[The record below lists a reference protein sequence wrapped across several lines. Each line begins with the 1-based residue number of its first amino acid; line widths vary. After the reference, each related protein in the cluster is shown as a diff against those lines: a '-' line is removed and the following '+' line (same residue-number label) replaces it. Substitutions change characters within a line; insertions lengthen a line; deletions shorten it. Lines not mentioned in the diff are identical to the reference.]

1 MSTDLNAKIEQTSKV
16 VEVRRDEAEQAL
28 WGLIQAVA
36 AAVTAQLPEYF
47 ERHLTQ
53 THAVLTSR
61 LSDRIPRVKSEGGAL
76 IDSMPTQVR
85 KWLDHDHYW
94 QHRRG
99 YAGAPDKFHGG
110 YRVSYHPVGG
120 GWEPPVITGAVQ
132 RPIRELVTALVTKFG
147 YPAPSTY
154 ESISIR
160 WDDIVSALNEY
171 ADAVQRFRGAEQ
183 MYAGAIRDKSQQ
195 DAKAIWSKA

>member
-1 MSTDLNAKIEQTSKV
+1 MSTDLNAKIEQTSKI

-28 WGLIQAVA
+28 WRLIQAVA
-36 AAVTAQLPEYF
+36 AAVTTQLPEYF

-53 THAVLTSR
+53 THAALTSR
-61 LSDRIPRVKSEGGAL
+61 LSDRIPRVKSEVGAL
-76 IDSMPTQVR
+76 IDSMPMQVR
-85 KWLDHDHYW
+85 KWLDHDRYW

-120 GWEPPVITGAVQ
+120 GWEPPVIAGAVQ

-147 YPAPSTY
+147 YPAPSTH
-154 ESISIR
+154 ESFSIK

-171 ADAVQRFRGAEQ
+171 ADAVQKFSGAEQ
-183 MYAGAIRDKSQQ
+183 TYAGAIRDKSQQ
-195 DAKAIWSKA
+195 DAKALWSKA